1 MHMKL
6 ITDNKELALGSRL
19 SGIQTRESTDL
30 STIASEWEMAI
41 DDADCGVLYLSK
53 HVAEALKE
61 EITAFR
67 AKHHRPLVV
76 VLPEQEEN

>member
-19 SGIQTRESTDL
+19 SGIQTREITDL

-41 DDADCGVLYLSK
+41 DLSLI
-53 HVAEALKE
+53 H
-61 EITAFR
+61 I
-67 AKHHRPLVV
+67 
-76 VLPEQEEN
+76 

>member
-1 MHMKL
+1 
-6 ITDNKELALGSRL
+6 
-19 SGIQTRESTDL
+19 
-30 STIASEWEMAI
+30 MAI